1 MAEKESW
8 QCRQVF
14 YQGHVQG
21 VGFRYTTLRIARSFQ
36 VTGFVRNLADG
47 RVELKC
53 EGRCQELEA
62 FLAEVGSTMESVIS
76 QVEISIEGVR
86 GGYDRFEIR

>member
-1 MAEKESW
+1 VAEKDNW

-14 YQGHVQG
+14 YQGDVQG

-53 EGRCQELEA
+53 EGRCQELEV
-62 FLAEVGSTMESVIS
+62 FLAELARTMENFIS
-76 QVEISIEGVR
+76 QVEVSIEGVR